1 MSVPV
6 SFWEQFFLPSHLNKT
21 HRPRNV
27 ADHAQNAS
35 KLVQLT
41 PLPPHTSWML
51 AVAFPILR
59 SRTKEL
65 SPSSSRTRF
74 ATGFTDVTIAWS
86 PVLGT
91 GLLRLAPILA
101 SECHHL
107 CDSSDSAISLR

>member
-1 MSVPV
+1 ISVPG
-6 SFWEQFFLPSHLNKT
+6 SFWEQFLLPSHLNQT
-21 HRPRNV
+21 HRPRIV

-51 AVAFPILR
+51 AVACPILR

-65 SPSSSRTRF
+65 SPSSSGTRLP
-74 ATGFTDVTIAWS
+74 TGFTDVTAAWR

-91 GLLRLAPILA
+91 GLLRLAPKPA
-101 SECHHL
+101 SECQHL

>member
-65 SPSSSRTRF
+65 SPSRSGTRL
-74 ATGFTDVTIAWS
+74 ATGFTDLTIAWK
-86 PVLGT
+86 PVLAT
-91 GLLRLAPILA
+91 GLLRSAPTPA
-101 SECHHL
+101 SDFQHP
-107 CDSSDSAISLR
+107 CDSSDSAI